1 MKIKKLEP
9 VERLVYHIDEIKDAK
24 KYNGHSSVLQWPF
37 MLGIFGRT
45 NTGKTNE
52 VLNLT
57 LGTKSYRMFKG
68 GTRYIKYD
76 DLLLIGHNLNEKKY
90 MFLKS
95 EYQKIANSPK
105 PYRENISFQT
115 LKPDKIPKIDSFS
128 LDRGTLATFEDLCT
142 NPKEVQEKIIPYF
155 IEGRHYN
162 VSSIYVFQSYF
173 DCPKIIRNNLSH
185 ICLFNGSCI
194 TDKLVRIVRQ
204 YANDWRSVIKIIDK
218 ALCKKKFIV
227 FDLTVPREHPHRIR
241 LGWDQ
246 ILEKSALANE

>member
-24 KYNGHSSVLQWPF
+24 KYNGHSSAQWPF
-37 MLGIFGRT
+37 TLGIFGRT

-57 LGTKSYRMFKG
+57 LGTKSYRMFNGKKG
-68 GTRYIKYD
+68 GTRYIKCD
-76 DLLLIGHNLNEKKY
+76 NLLLIGHNLNEKKY

-105 PYRENISFQT
+105 PYRENISFRA

-128 LDRGTLATFEDLCT
+128 LGRGTLAIFEDLCADS
-142 NPKEVQEKIIPYF
+142 KEVQEKIIPYF

-162 VSSIYVFQSYF
+162 VSSIYVSQS
-173 DCPKIIRNNLSH
+173 IM
-185 ICLFNGSCI
+185 
-194 TDKLVRIVRQ
+194 
-204 YANDWRSVIKIIDK
+204 
-218 ALCKKKFIV
+218 
-227 FDLTVPREHPHRIR
+227 
-241 LGWDQ
+241 
-246 ILEKSALANE
+246 